1 MLVFRMVNIMEI
13 LERDVKYIN
22 NNCKVNIVLDKMY
35 IMYLMCIKIMLN
47 EFICLLIL
55 GKMWMIEI
63 KI

>member
-1 MLVFRMVNIMEI
+1 MEI
-13 LERDVKYIN
+13 LKRDVKYIN

-55 GKMWMIEI
+55 GKM
-63 KI
+63 